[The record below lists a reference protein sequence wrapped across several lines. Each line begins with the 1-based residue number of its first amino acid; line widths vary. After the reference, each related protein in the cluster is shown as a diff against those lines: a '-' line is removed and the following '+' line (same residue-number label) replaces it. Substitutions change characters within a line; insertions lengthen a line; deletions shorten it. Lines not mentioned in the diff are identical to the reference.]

1 MIERNKK
8 KEFAVHMIGT
18 RWHFLIISRSTIG
31 NELKFFF
38 SSLFHQ
44 NQGERSLRYFPL
56 DRHIRTPFY
65 SVHHNAELE
74 KRIALSQLAQILEL
88 NCRS

>member
-1 MIERNKK
+1 MRGPHDRNAMALLNNKSFNNWQRIE
-8 KEFAVHMIGT
+8 I
-18 RWHFLIISRSTIG
+18 
-31 NELKFFF
+31 FF